1 MPCTVGKR
9 SSEGHNQGRALFRT
23 APLKCG
29 DMRSWAEGRKEA
41 GQVLGPQEGVA
52 PGPVGRRGGHLL
64 ACILGMWEVPMG
76 AGKGRSG
83 YPQD

>member
-1 MPCTVGKR
+1 MRGPTGAQMGWEARVGSVTQFCPTLCSPMDCSPPGSCPWGSPGK
-9 SSEGHNQGRALFRT
+9 NT
-23 APLKCG
+23 
-29 DMRSWAEGRKEA
+29 
-41 GQVLGPQEGVA
+41 GVGCC